1 MPGARSSMEQ
11 ALKKTQLT
19 LSIVIITNGTLISNR
34 IIGDTTKERKHWF
47 CCSLIN
53 SLFNHKTEANAAAS
67 RDEKDQGGDVGSYLM
82 FEAYCNS

>member
-1 MPGARSSMEQ
+1 MPGTRSSMEQ
-11 ALKKTQLT
+11 ALKKTKIT
-19 LSIVIITNGTLISNR
+19 LSIIIITNSTLISNR

-53 SLFNHKTEANAAAS
+53 SLFNHKTEANAAAP
-67 RDEKDQGGDVGSYLM
+67 RDEKDQEADVGSYLM